1 MINITLEATFCLGQ
15 TTCHTTILLVRPYIN
30 IYSHS
35 INMILID
42 ILLYRFIWR
51 GIKNKQ
57 LLIGRH
63 QEADASP

>member
-15 TTCHTTILLVRPYIN
+15 TTCHTNTLLVRPYIN

-35 INMILID
+35 RNMILTD
-42 ILLYRFIWR
+42 ILLPKFIWT
-51 GIKNKQ
+51 GIKNKR